1 MLPTKAG
8 VALLLNCAFPSI
20 VGFLTFLICIIF
32 IYLVIF
38 FNSKIIMKVTLMITW
53 NLFQLGLSYCS
64 E

>member
-1 MLPTKAG
+1 MLPTKLG

-38 FNSKIIMKVTLMITW
+38 FNSNIMKVTLMITW
-53 NLFQLGLSYCS
+53 NLFQLGLSHCS